1 MKRVLLPFLSK
12 YLNTFIILFCT
23 VVFLYF
29 LVDLG
34 ENVLDSGDGI
44 LHYQMSKYSWVYPY
58 LFLNHWGKPLFT
70 FLSSPFAQ
78 IGFKGMVVF
87 NILLFVVSSFYLI
100 KITKLFGE
108 KNSWLVV
115 LLCFAAPTYFA
126 SVLSG
131 MTEVLMSTILIL
143 SLYFYLKENFIIGTL
158 ILSFSLLARPESNIV
173 IPFFMLYLLYKKQF
187 KALLFVFVG
196 FVVFSFAGSFFYDN
210 FFWIITE
217 RPYSSKGTYGSGNL
231 FHFIGGYNQILG
243 LVGTIM
249 FVLGT
254 SLLFVKKQYEQKKDA
269 IFVLILFPAV
279 SVLLVHSFVWWKG
292 LQGSAGY
299 YRVLSTVIPLFAL
312 ISFFGLNRLYTWL
325 KKQFNKMPKKLFLVL
340 VSSLILIGSLI
351 SEQIDN
357 TFKAEQEVLSK
368 ASNWY
373 KHYGANKRIYYLPP
387 YFSFKADID
396 PFSIDGT
403 RDNMKYFGD
412 KNKPSNNMKEGEFL
426 LWDGEFSEI
435 EGGIS
440 LEDCINDEG
449 LVSINTFYPKEHR
462 YIYGKLY
469 NVRIFKKTSNNN
481 EIKSEVVNHLN
492 KKWVSTSKNLN
503 VVDNAEEF
511 IELFHAE
518 NTIEQ
523 KDIFLQYNFK
533 CKIHLPE
540 DYENKKL
547 KLVYTWET
555 LGEGVFYDSKDVEIK
570 EDGDLDFEFISNSS
584 CYHNSE
590 FSIYFWNINKNPI
603 TLSELDFSVKS
614 F

>member
-1 MKRVLLPFLSK
+1 MKRVLRPLLSK

-23 VVFLYF
+23 AVFFFF
-29 LVDLG
+29 LIDLG

-78 IGFKGMVVF
+78 FGFKGMVVF
-87 NILLFVVSSFYLI
+87 NILLFVVSSFFLI
-100 KITKLFGE
+100 KITKLFKE
-108 KNSWLVV
+108 KNGWLVV

-131 MTEVLMSTILIL
+131 MTEVLMSTTLIL
-143 SLYFYLKENFIIGTL
+143 SLYYYLKESFIIGTL
-158 ILSFSLLARPESNIV
+158 ILSFSLLARPESNII
-173 IPFFMLYLLYKKQF
+173 IPFFILYLLYKKQF
-187 KALLFVFVG
+187 KALPFVFVG
-196 FVVFSFAGSFFYDN
+196 FIVFSFAGSFFYDN

-217 RPYSSKGTYGSGNL
+217 RPYSSKGTYGSGSF

-243 LVGTIM
+243 FIGTAL

-254 SLLFVKKQYEQKKDA
+254 SLLFVKKQYEQKRNA
-269 IFVLILFPAV
+269 IFILILFPAV
-279 SVLLVHSFVWWKG
+279 SVLLVHSLVWWKG

-312 ISFFGLNRLYTWL
+312 ISFFGLNRLHLCL
-325 KKQFNKMPKKLFLVL
+325 KKSVNIISKQLFLLFTSV
-340 VSSLILIGSLI
+340 LILLGGLI
-351 SEQIDN
+351 SSQIDN
-357 TFKAEQEVLSK
+357 RLRPEQEVLNK
-368 ASNWY
+368 AANWY
-373 KHYGANKRIYYLPP
+373 KQYGANKRIYYLPP
-387 YFSFKADID
+387 YFSYRADID
-396 PFSIDGT
+396 PFSLDGT

-412 KNKPSNNMKEGEFL
+412 KNKPSNNMKDGEFL
-426 LWDGEFSEI
+426 LWDGEFSVI

-440 LEDCINDEG
+440 LEDCVNDED
-449 LVSINTFYPKEHR
+449 LVSINTFYPKEHI

-469 NVRIFKKTSNNN
+469 SARIFKKININN
-481 EIKSEVVNHLN
+481 EIKSQTVNRLN
-492 KKWVSTSKNLN
+492 KQWVLTSKNLQ
-503 VVDNAEEF
+503 VVENTDEF
-511 IELFHAE
+511 IGLFHAD
-518 NTIEQ
+518 NKTSQ
-523 KDIFLQYNFK
+523 KEIILQYDFS
-533 CKIHLPE
+533 CKIKLPAE
-540 DYENKKL
+540 YENKKL
-547 KLVYTWET
+547 KLVYKWET

-570 EDGDLDFEFISNSS
+570 EGGEFDFEFISNSS

-590 FSIYFWNINKNPI
+590 FSMYFWNINRVPI